1 MTNKLNPARESEAG
15 QIKHVDA
22 GTITLYEAVV
32 FLLALCLG
40 LGKLYFVSSSNV
52 LSTTVSFAST
62 ALDALLAIVVISK
75 LGATSGILAI
85 LSIGVVGAVSAY
97 CTSSLLVLKS
107 LLLIVGA
114 KNENI
119 LRVFRTCAVAYL
131 MTLVLG
137 CLTSILGLASAETF
151 RRGGMALGFVHPNQA
166 SLLAAVSLMMFA
178 VSGTKSSR
186 DSKLSAKEFALA
198 TVLVVFILLTGSR
211 TALLAL
217 GVGIFFTIISSTASK
232 NGSAKVLRLLTG
244 LFAPALFLFS
254 LVTAATLYS
263 SPFAQWLDNV
273 FVTRIWLNWFALS
286 NFDITLFGQEINLH
300 ITGVHNTL
308 LDTWNVTTTVDCTYI
323 AGLLV
328 YGIVVFFIWVVASC
342 LSTEAA
348 WRSRNFVMVGSSVA
362 LAFYAF
368 TESQLMDPLLYFT
381 FLNICVGWKA
391 HAGAVV
397 SCGGDS
403 RLLAVQA
410 RRPTRWRCDREVAPI
425 KRRALH
431 GDAALF
437 RRSAR
442 PNNGCG
448 R

>member
-1 MTNKLNPARESEAG
+1 MTIKLNSLRESEAG
-15 QIKHVDA
+15 QIKHVNA
-22 GTITLYEAVV
+22 GTISLYEAVV

-40 LGKLYFVSSSNV
+40 LGKLYFVSGSNV
-52 LSTTVSFAST
+52 LSAAVSYAST
-62 ALDALLAIVVISK
+62 ALDALLAIVIVSK

-114 KNENI
+114 QNENI
-119 LRVFRTCAVAYL
+119 QRVFRACAVAYL

-137 CLTSILGLASAETF
+137 CVTSILGLASAETF

-166 SLLAAVSLMMFA
+166 ALLAAVSLMMFA
-178 VSGTKSSR
+178 VSGTKLSR
-186 DSKLSAKEFALA
+186 DSKLSAKEFALG

-211 TALLAL
+211 TALLVL
-217 GVGIFFTIISSTASK
+217 GVGIFFTIISYTASK
-232 NGSAKVLRLLTG
+232 NGSAKVLRLLTD
-244 LFAPALFLFS
+244 LVAPALFVFS
-254 LVTAATLYS
+254 LVTASTLYS

-273 FVTRIWLNWFALS
+273 FSTRIWLNWYALS

-300 ITGVHNTL
+300 IAGVHNTL
-308 LDTWNVTTTVDCTYI
+308 RDVWNITTTVDCTYV

-328 YGIVVFFIWVVASC
+328 YGVVVFFIWIVASC
-342 LSTEAA
+342 LSSEAA

-362 LAFYAF
+362 LAYYAF

-391 HAGAVV
+391 HTGAAI
-397 SCGGDS
+397 SCGADS
-403 RLLAVQA
+403 RLHPVQTLL
-410 RRPTRWRCDREVAPI
+410 PTRRRYDRKVVPI
-425 KRRALH
+425 KRRAL
-431 GDAALF
+431 
-437 RRSAR
+437 RRGSAPFGR
-442 PNNGCG
+442 SDCSQNGCG